1 MRKLALGTA
10 LTACIAMAAGTVPVV
25 SAQESTAPS
34 VVTPVEDTT
43 QESEAGTQPAPQEE
57 ANSGSELSDGS
68 LSSEDKPKTQPD
80 GATDPE
86 AATGDATVDSTP
98 LADRMRAA
106 AATAQPSVLTANPAA
121 PLVHEFNDEKWRD
134 KIKSYSRSTDSQGR
148 PRVME
153 FSATSPSMNNR
164 SIPLAVI
171 RAKDPNRPILYLL
184 NGAGGGEQST
194 TWLSYNETIDFYL
207 DKNINVVIPMRGAFS
222 YYVDWAEDVDG
233 TEYIRGPQR
242 WETFLTQELPKP
254 MESHELIQAN
264 DKRGIAGLSMS
275 ATSSLLLAARNPGFY
290 DAVGSFSGCAATS
303 KTLPSL
309 FTKFTLDR
317 DGISPQQV
325 FGPKGSQRAIEHD
338 ALIQAEG
345 LRGSQIYVSNGSGL
359 ISDRETLNGLIKNQA
374 EEASLAAFTTSSDI
388 AVVGGLIEAGTN
400 ACTHDLRVKLNRL
413 DIPADFKFRNVGV
426 HTWYYWV
433 NDMKDSWPTF
443 ARGFGIEGE

>member
-1 MRKLALGTA
+1 MRKLALGAA
-10 LTACIAMAAGTVPVV
+10 LTVCIAMAAETVPVV

-34 VVTPVEDTT
+34 VVTPVEDATKDAD
-43 QESEAGTQPAPQEE
+43 AGTQPAPESDE
-57 ANSGSELSDGS
+57 NSGSGL
-68 LSSEDKPKTQPD
+68 SEDGVSSGNKPGDAIDPD
-80 GATDPE
+80 TPTA
-86 AATGDATVDSTP
+86 DATVENTP

-106 AATAQPSVLTANPAA
+106 AASAQPSVITANPPA
-121 PLVHEFNDEKWRD
+121 PIVHEFNDEKWRD
-134 KIKSYSRSTDSQGR
+134 KIKYYSGAIDNQGR

-153 FSATSPSMNNR
+153 FAATSPSMNNR
-164 SIPLAVI
+164 TIPLAVI
-171 RAKDPNRPILYLL
+171 RAKEPNRPILYLL

-194 TWLSYNETIDFYL
+194 TWLSYNETINFYL

-233 TEYIRGPQR
+233 TEYIKGPQR

-254 MESHELIQAN
+254 LESHDLIQAN

-290 DAVGSFSGCAATS
+290 NAVGSFSGCAATS

-317 DGISPQQV
+317 DGISPQNV

-359 ISDRETLNGLIKNQA
+359 ISDRETLNGLIKNEA

-443 ARGFGIEGE
+443 ARGFGIEGESD